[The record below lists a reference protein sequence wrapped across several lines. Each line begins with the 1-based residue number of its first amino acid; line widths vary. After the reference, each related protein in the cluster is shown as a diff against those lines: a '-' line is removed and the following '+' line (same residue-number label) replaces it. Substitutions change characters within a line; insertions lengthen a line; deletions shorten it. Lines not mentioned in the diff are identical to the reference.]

1 MNLQLLFKN
10 KETKK
15 RKDCRRYYFINCIL
29 GRSQVKNVLHINMFF
44 IYLIETS
51 ILWRV
56 YVEYKVTNIM
66 SVKRTSSLCS
76 NKL

>member
-1 MNLQLLFKN
+1 M
-10 KETKK
+10 
-15 RKDCRRYYFINCIL
+15 
-29 GRSQVKNVLHINMFF
+29 KNVLHINMSF

-56 YVEYKVTNIM
+56 YVEYKVTNIK